1 MLQRIKERL
10 FPKRNQTIVADII
23 QHLEEIRKDSG
34 TIVLYGSA
42 TEGNWKGIAHATIGL
57 YPDNSLEIPQWY
69 SNPVLRKTETI
80 QLCEHINALKFERI
94 IFSGFAPYL
103 FSWMELMDEELAI
116 EVLYHGTISEFHDV
130 NQQNFIQQLIAF
142 GKSGKIKRFG
152 FVKVGLA
159 EVFIKLYNFDCYHQ
173 ALAAPI
179 IPKGIKKID
188 LDTTKIH
195 IGVFGADT
203 FNKNLH
209 NQVIHALMLDEVIV
223 HVLDK
228 TVFRYLD
235 MGNRIIEHGKNLPY
249 EQFMGILGSMD
260 LNLYMS
266 FNESWGLVAKES
278 EALGV
283 KALNIEN
290 IDYLKSIQ
298 LELEIMDLKKDKL

>member
-10 FPKRNQTIVADII
+10 FPKRNHTIVADII

-42 TEGNWKGIAHATIGL
+42 TEGSWKGIVHATIGL
-57 YPDNSLEIPQWY
+57 YPNNSLEIPQWY
-69 SNPVLRKTETI
+69 SNPVLRKSETI
-80 QLCEHINALKFERI
+80 QLCKHINALKFERI

-103 FSWMELMDEELAI
+103 FTWMELMDEELAI

-159 EVFIKLYNFDCYHQ
+159 EVFTKLYAFNCFHQ
-173 ALAAPI
+173 PLAP
-179 IPKGIKKID
+179 PSTPQEIKKIE
-188 LDTTKIH
+188 LDKTKIH

-209 NQVIHALMLDEVIV
+209 NQVIHALMIDKVIV

-228 TVFRYLD
+228 TIFNYLG
-235 MGNRIIEHGKNLPY
+235 MNERIVGHGNNLPR
-249 EQFMGILGSMD
+249 EQFLSILGSMD

-290 IDYLKSIQ
+290 TDYLKSIQ
-298 LELEIMDLKKDKL
+298 LEIAVLKEQKRS